1 MMKHRNR
8 MGKMVYFAL
17 GFLPILLAGAIF
29 AYVFQKGKGFLTLE
43 FLTTS
48 PQGVPLGT
56 AGGVYPAIIGTLYL
70 GLLSAAMGG
79 SLAFFGAIYVELVS
93 TNQIFKTM
101 MQNTIAS
108 LSGIPSIL
116 FGLVG
121 YTVMVY
127 YLGMHRSLLTASITV
142 AAMIYPFAFIRIQKT
157 LRMNCIL
164 LMHAATALGLSKT
177 YAIFRIVL
185 PAVWIEVLSAIVLAM
200 TYGIGAAA
208 PVILTGAV
216 LYAEVPTSVAQP
228 FMSLTYHLYIL
239 ANDGISMT
247 YAYGTALV
255 LMLLILGFN
264 LICRL
269 PYWIKNRK

>member
-1 MMKHRNR
+1 MD
-8 MGKMVYFAL
+8 KMVYFAL

-255 LMLLILGFN
+255 LMLLILGLN